1 MDPLGAR
8 PEGRG
13 EMDRV
18 LQGKGRGGH
27 RSIARTGLSSISVLE
42 STGGLVG
49 EGIEWCSKEEGLLY
63 RELDL
68 VY

>member
-1 MDPLGAR
+1 MNWTDLH
-8 PEGRG
+8 
-13 EMDRV
+13 
-18 LQGKGRGGH
+18 L
-27 RSIARTGLSSISVLE
+27 SVLE

-49 EGIEWCSKEEGLLY
+49 EGIGVEWCSKEEGLLY